1 MRRSWKALIV
11 AAAVLLGT
19 LGVMSLASASTD
31 NTTVLHITG
40 KILQTNFLDLGKK
53 GL

>member
-11 AAAVLLGT
+11 TAAVLLGT

-31 NTTVLHITG
+31 VTIQHPVSAAVSELTV
-40 KILQTNFLDLGKK
+40 
-53 GL
+53 